1 MRVARVK
8 VVEDRSPGGTPV
20 GLLVLVACVAGA
32 TGPVAAASSD
42 APPLAVVALV
52 LSAEGGAA
60 TDALAGAVQAQVS
73 DLPVRLVIERLI
85 TFPPTL
91 PAQVAMAAE
100 IAARLAAGTVFWLD
114 VSVPDRVF
122 VFLAEPGG
130 SRVLV
135 RAVDA
140 IDEAERVES
149 VAVIVRGLAQAVL
162 DGGTIGIAP
171 PAPPPPEPPAA
182 SLPAEPAV
190 VPPPPPAPARAWLGL
205 QLAYEADFFTDQVSA
220 LHGLAAGLVFHLH
233 ENWSVFAAYRI
244 LGPAE
249 VSGGGIDLDV
259 SRHPMEL
266 GARFRWPLGDW
277 DVGASL
283 YGVVDYLTRD
293 AGTGSSGMQVTAPE
307 GAWLGGL
314 GLLVHGSYR
323 IAGSFRMF
331 LDAGID
337 VFVNGVEYVVDTG
350 AGRTMLLGSW
360 YVCPRVLLG
369 LSVDLV

>member
-1 MRVARVK
+1 MARARV
-8 VVEDRSPGGTPV
+8 VDDPFAGGARI

-32 TGPVAAASSD
+32 SGPAAASSSD
-42 APPLAVVALV
+42 ASPLTVVALV

-73 DLPVRLVIERLI
+73 DLPVRLVVER
-85 TFPPTL
+85 TAGFPPTL

-100 IAARLAAGTVFWLD
+100 IAARVAAGTVFWLD

-122 VFLAEPGG
+122 IFLAEPGG

-140 IDEAERVES
+140 TEEAERVES
-149 VAVIVRGLAQAVL
+149 VAVIVRGLVQAVL

-190 VPPPPPAPARAWLGL
+190 VPPPPAPARAWLGL
-205 QLAYEADFFTDQVSA
+205 QLAYEADFFTDQITA
-220 LHGLAAGLVFHLH
+220 LHGLAAGLVFHLQ

-277 DVGASL
+277 DVGAGL

-293 AGTGSSGMQVTAPE
+293 AGTRSSGMQVTAPE
-307 GAWLGGL
+307 TAWLGGL

-323 IAGSFRMF
+323 IAGSFRVF